1 MSSVTFCG
9 RPLSPLVSAELEWP
23 AAHSLAAE
31 TARVPGRPGLALL
44 SADVEP
50 LELRVRLHLDALEAL
65 TFRERAEVR
74 RTIQA
79 WLLAD
84 GGGTL
89 AVPGEPELEWHDV
102 VCAGST
108 GWPTPL
114 ADASATV
121 TFLCLD
127 PIAYGAERSSTG
139 DALEV
144 GGTWPTRPVVELTA
158 TAGSSASVACAAT
171 GERVELART
180 LASGDL
186 VRVVDCAAQTV
197 AVNGVD
203 ATADVTLGSDFPSL
217 APGRVELAFEGCS
230 AHVVRWRERWA

>member
-9 RPLSPLVSAELEWP
+9 RALSPFVSAEVEWP
-23 AAHSLAAE
+23 AAHALAAE

-50 LELRVRLHLDALEAL
+50 LELRVRLHLDAPEAL
-65 TFRERAEVR
+65 TAAERAEVR
-74 RTIQA
+74 RTVRA

-84 GGGTL
+84 GGGAL
-89 AVPGEPELEWHDV
+89 AVPGEPGLEWHDV

-127 PIAYGAERSSTG
+127 PIAYGAERSSAG
-139 DALEV
+139 DAIEV
-144 GGTWPTRPVVELTA
+144 GGTWPTRPVVEMTA
-158 TAGSSASVACAAT
+158 TAGSGASVACAAT

-180 LASGDL
+180 LAEGDL
-186 VRVVDCAAQTV
+186 VRVDCAAQTV

-203 ATADVTLGSDFPSL
+203 ATADVTLDSDFPSL
-217 APGRVELAFEGCS
+217 APGRAALAFAGCS

>member
-9 RPLSPLVSAELEWP
+9 RALSPFVSAEVEWP
-23 AAHSLAAE
+23 AAHALAAE

-50 LELRVRLHLDALEAL
+50 LELRVRLHLDAPEAL
-65 TFRERAEVR
+65 TAAERAEVR
-74 RTIQA
+74 RTIRA

-89 AVPGEPELEWHDV
+89 TVPGEPGLEWHDV
-102 VCAGST
+102 VCAGAT

-127 PIAYGAERSSTG
+127 PIAYGAERSSAD
-139 DALEV
+139 DAFEV
-144 GGTWPTRPVVELTA
+144 GGTWPTRPVVEMTA
-158 TAGSSASVACAAT
+158 KAGSGASVACAAT

-180 LASGDL
+180 LAAGDL
-186 VRVVDCAAQTV
+186 VRVDCAAQTV

-217 APGRVELAFEGCS
+217 APGRAALSFSGCS
-230 AHVVRWRERWA
+230 SHLVLWRERWA

>member
-1 MSSVTFCG
+1 MSSISFCG
-9 RPLSPLVSAELEWP
+9 RPLSPYVSAELEWP
-23 AAHSLAAE
+23 AAHSVAAE

-50 LELRVRLHLDALEAL
+50 LELRVRLHLDAPEAL
-65 TFRERAEVR
+65 TARERAEVR
-74 RTIQA
+74 RTVRA

-89 AVPGEPELEWHDV
+89 VVPGEPGLEWHDV
-102 VCAGST
+102 VCAGAT

-127 PIAYGAERSSTG
+127 PMAYGAERSSAG
-139 DALEV
+139 DAIEV
-144 GGTWPTRPVVELTA
+144 GGTWPTRPVVEMTA
-158 TAGSSASVACAAT
+158 VAGSGASVTCATT

-180 LASGDL
+180 LAAGDL
-186 VRVVDCAAQTV
+186 VRVDCAAQTA

-203 ATADVTLGSDFPSL
+203 ATADVTLGSDFLCL
-217 APGRVELAFEGCS
+217 APGRAALAFAGCS
-230 AHVVRWRERWA
+230 SHLVLWRERWA

>member
-9 RPLSPLVSAELEWP
+9 RELSPFVSAEVEWP
-23 AAHSLAAE
+23 AAHALAAE

-50 LELRVRLHLDALEAL
+50 LELRVRLHLDAPDAL
-65 TFRERAEVR
+65 TAAERAEVR
-74 RTIQA
+74 RTIRA

-89 AVPGEPELEWHDV
+89 AVPGEPGLEWHDV
-102 VCAGST
+102 VCAGAT

-139 DALEV
+139 DAFEV
-144 GGTWPTRPVVELTA
+144 GGSWPTRPVVEMTA
-158 TAGSSASVACAAT
+158 KAGSGASVACVAT

-180 LASGDL
+180 LAAGDL
-186 VRVVDCAAQTV
+186 VRVDCAAQTV
-197 AVNGVD
+197 AVNGAD
-203 ATADVTLGSDFPSL
+203 ATADVTLGSDFFDL
-217 APGRVELAFEGCS
+217 APGRAALSFSGCS
-230 AHVVRWRERWA
+230 SHLVLWRERWA

>member
-9 RPLSPLVSAELEWP
+9 RPLSPLVNAEVEWP

-50 LELRVRLHLDALEAL
+50 LELRVRLHLDAPEAL
-65 TFRERAEVR
+65 TFAERAEVR
-74 RTIQA
+74 RTIRA

-89 AVPGEPELEWHDV
+89 AVPGEPGLEWHDA

-127 PIAYGAERSSTG
+127 PIAYGAERSSAG
-139 DALEV
+139 DAFEV
-144 GGTWPTRPVVELTA
+144 GGTWPTQPVVELTA
-158 TAGSSASVACAAT
+158 TAGSGASVACVAT

-180 LASGDL
+180 LAAGDL
-186 VRVVDCAAQTV
+186 VRVDCAAQTV

-203 ATADVTLGSDFPSL
+203 ATADVTLESDFFGL
-217 APGRVELAFEGCS
+217 APGRAALSFSGCS
-230 AHVVRWRERWA
+230 SHLVLWRERWA

>member
-9 RPLSPLVSAELEWP
+9 RALSPFVSAEVEWP
-23 AAHSLAAE
+23 AAHTLAAE

-50 LELRVRLHLDALEAL
+50 LELRVRMHLDAPEAL
-65 TFRERAEVR
+65 TAAERAEVR
-74 RTIQA
+74 RTVRA

-89 AVPGEPELEWHDV
+89 AVPGEPGLEWHDV

-127 PIAYGAERSSTG
+127 PIAYGAENSSAG
-139 DALEV
+139 DAFEV
-144 GGTWPTRPVVELTA
+144 GGTWPTRPVVEMTA
-158 TAGSSASVACAAT
+158 RAGSGASVACAAT
-171 GERVELART
+171 GERVELAHT
-180 LASGDL
+180 LAAGDL
-186 VRVVDCAAQTV
+186 VRVDCAAQTV
-197 AVNGVD
+197 AVNGAD

-217 APGRVELAFEGCS
+217 APGRVALAFSGCS
-230 AHVVRWRERWA
+230 SHLVLWRERWA

>member
-1 MSSVTFCG
+1 VSSVTFCG
-9 RPLSPLVSAELEWP
+9 RPLSPYVSAELELP

-50 LELRVRLHLDALEAL
+50 LELRVRLHLDAPEAL
-65 TFRERAEVR
+65 TAAEHAEVR
-74 RTIQA
+74 RTVRA

-89 AVPGEPELEWHDV
+89 VVPGEPGLEWRDV

-127 PIAYGAERSSTG
+127 PIAYGAERSSAG
-139 DALEV
+139 EAFEV
-144 GGTWPTRPVVELTA
+144 GGTWPTRPVVEMTA
-158 TAGSSASVACAAT
+158 TAGSGASVACAAT
-171 GERVELART
+171 GEHVELART
-180 LASGDL
+180 LAAGDL
-186 VRVVDCAAQTV
+186 VRIDCAAQAAT
-197 AVNGVD
+197 VNGAD
-203 ATADVTLGSDFPSL
+203 ATADVALGSDFPSL
-217 APGRVELAFEGCS
+217 APGRVALAFSGCS
-230 AHVVRWRERWA
+230 SHLVRWRERWA

>member
-1 MSSVTFCG
+1 VSSVTFCG
-9 RPLSPLVSAELEWP
+9 RELSPYVSAEVEWP
-23 AAHSLAAE
+23 AAHTLVAE

-50 LELRVRLHLDALEAL
+50 LELRVRLHLDAPEAL
-65 TFRERAEVR
+65 TSAERAEVR
-74 RTIQA
+74 RTVRA

-89 AVPGEPELEWHDV
+89 VVPGEPGLEWHDV

-127 PIAYGAERSSTG
+127 PIAYGAERSSAD
-139 DALEV
+139 DAFEV
-144 GGTWPTRPVVELTA
+144 GGSWPTRPVVEMTA
-158 TAGSSASVACAAT
+158 TAGSGASVACAAT

-180 LASGDL
+180 LSAGDL
-186 VRVVDCAAQTV
+186 VRVDCAAQTV

-217 APGRVELAFEGCS
+217 APGRAALSFSGCS
-230 AHVVRWRERWA
+230 SHLVLWRERWA